1 VGQSSQKKKAAR
13 MRVMLAIVWGVWLLG
28 FVVSMA
34 AGHRMLGD
42 VFSGKVIQASPND
55 AQVLDRLAPQG
66 QAEALLEQAVGHSED
81 AVAQI
86 SSRVERWQGKVEWN
100 PRIASLTTAALSSDD
115 LRVRESGVEVELAA
129 YGLAKN
135 SASLAYLLKTAR
147 SNDHANKI
155 WALWALGLMA
165 NQGVQQ
171 EKVVETLKAHLK
183 DADADSRQ
191 WAVQGLAL
199 TGSTRAIAP
208 LLKTMHDDASEMVR
222 ERAAGGLAESGMFSR
237 DQRMMAVPQLVNYA
251 EDAALD
257 GQTRAWAFQAL
268 GDITHQRLP
277 NDAAAWRKW
286 YEEQ

>member
-1 VGQSSQKKKAAR
+1 
-13 MRVMLAIVWGVWLLG
+13 
-28 FVVSMA
+28 
-34 AGHRMLGD
+34 
-42 VFSGKVIQASPND
+42 
-55 AQVLDRLAPQG
+55 
-66 QAEALLEQAVGHSED
+66 VGHSAD

-257 GQTRAWAFQAL
+257 RQTRAWAFQAL